1 MIPSLRERNQDI
13 PALLQHFI
21 SLKVRELKL
30 AHIPEPAQGSVDI
43 LMNYNWPGNV
53 RELSNI
59 VKRAIILNPT
69 GPLNFSSLIPGEE
82 KVSDIALVQ
91 AGLIDN
97 LDELISN
104 HIKSVIERTNGKV
117 HGPGGA
123 AEILGVNPS
132 SLRNKMR
139 KYGIKHGRS
148 FERQVIF

>member
-104 HIKSVIERTNGKV
+104 HLKV
-117 HGPGGA
+117 
-123 AEILGVNPS
+123 
-132 SLRNKMR
+132 
-139 KYGIKHGRS
+139 
-148 FERQVIF
+148 